1 MNKKTIA
8 KKKPTPAAPRAV
20 KLDPT
25 EALELRMIEFSV
37 VAAQASLQTTMNI
50 RKTRSEAIAK
60 AHGIDIT
67 SGSWHLDADTGTIS
81 EILPKE

>member
-1 MNKKTIA
+1 MQKKIPVR
-8 KKKPTPAAPRAV
+8 KKPQPVPRSV
-20 KLDPT
+20 QLSPT

-37 VAAQASLQTTMNI
+37 VAAQASHQTTLNI
-50 RKTRSEAIAK
+50 RKTRAEAIAK

-67 SGSWHLDADTGTIS
+67 TGSWHLDADTGTIS

>member
-37 VAAQASLQTTMNI
+37 VAAPATNQTTMNL
-50 RKTRSEAIAK
+50 RKTRSETIAK

-67 SGSWHLDADTGTIS
+67 TGSWHLGADTGTIPES
-81 EILPKE
+81 LPKE